1 MNELRGALTPEE
13 LNSVDKAAGF
23 KTMLLFLRLY
33 AQDPVTANMNKDLI
47 NFGFVEPPLVE
58 YRVGASLTPLIP
70 MGRRA
75 LQASVHREKAPCMI
89 EQVSLTDQTQTA
101 LPLPCSCRQ
110 PGPVEGA
117 AVVQ

>member
-58 YRVGASLTPLIP
+58 YRVGASAKP
-70 MGRRA
+70 
-75 LQASVHREKAPCMI
+75 SHRH
-89 EQVSLTDQTQTA
+89 
-101 LPLPCSCRQ
+101 LPL
-110 PGPVEGA
+110 GA
-117 AVVQ
+117 IV